1 MATIKAIEGRTV
13 HQIQSGQV
21 IVDLCSVVKELV
33 ENSLDAGA
41 TSIDVRFKNQ
51 GLESIEVQ
59 DNGDGI
65 SPQNY
70 ETLALKHH
78 TSKLSTYSDL
88 TTLQTFGFRGEA
100 LSSLCALSQFSV
112 TTCRVEDAPK
122 GTKLEFEVSG
132 KLKGTS
138 VVAAQKGTTVS
149 VENLFNNLP
158 VRRRELERNIKR
170 EWGRVV
176 GVLGQYACIQTGIKF
191 SVSQQAGKGK
201 KTTLFSTKGNKTTR
215 ENIVNVFGAKTL
227 TALVPL
233 DLNFELEA
241 TSAPSQRWSTQE
253 DGGDK
258 NIKIVGHISRPA
270 SGEGRQT
277 PDRQMFFVNAR
288 PCGLPQVAK
297 AFNEVYKSYNASQ
310 SPFIFANIELDT
322 HLYDVNVSPDKRTI
336 LLHDQTRMLENLKEA
351 LVVLFDSQDYT
362 VPISQLPAQRQ
373 PSYKQLTISRE
384 HSLATA
390 SPKNTPSLRDAASEI
405 SEREDTIEHSR
416 SSRRAPSTDG
426 ESESESRSKSG
437 KSAVS
442 RDSMGRD
449 GQAANLIS
457 NWASRGAEKRN
468 EINIPPPK
476 ITSDRTALSKEKQ
489 RLVGKLAKEREQAET
504 ADSPEIVAEDPV
516 SSVSTTQ
523 SSLPP
528 ATYVPPIPVADFNT
542 RLAEL
547 KSPKSYL
554 AQDEIVKING
564 ESPIP
569 ALQSPSKEPPPLS
582 SQFSSSIRPKRGPT
596 ELATITI
603 GDHTTTSPIGTPS
616 RKIDR
621 RPSITSTTRRSRIAT
636 PRRSSGAPL
645 PSFGSRLSQ
654 RFAAPGTQQP
664 SADDESEEE
673 LEDDEQEVA
682 KSPSRA
688 TARSLTDPDEDGNES
703 VDSVDPNPGE
713 TSDGDLISKVDG
725 PTSEGEGQ
733 DSDEYIDEA
742 EKKAREDA
750 KVQEMIQAV
759 EEGAMQPT
767 QENILRAKTLIR
779 GASKKKDTTINLI
792 KPITTT
798 ISSITQHLDSLNLI
812 LDSYNTTK
820 PIKTEDAPLDSVQAE
835 EKLSLTISK
844 PDFARMK
851 IIGQFNLGFILAS
864 RISSLQPEEGALRAD
879 DLFIIDQ
886 HASDEKYNFERL
898 QATTIVQSQPLVHP
912 KTLSLTALEEEI
924 VLENLKTLETNGF
937 QIAFDH
943 SETSIVGQRCSL
955 LALPLSRE
963 TTFSLSDLEELI
975 SMLSETTSGAVP
987 RPSKVRKMFA
997 MRACRSSIMI
1007 GKTLSRKQME
1017 GVVRHMGELDKPWNC
1032 PHGRPTMRHL
1042 CGLGVWDEGGWQ
1054 EGDWGTEK
1062 GERTDWAGYL
1072 DKPWN
1077 CPHGRPTMR
1086 HLCGLGVWDEGGW
1099 QEGDWGTEKGERTD
1113 WAGYVRA
1120 SREESDGQEGELEE
1134 EEDGEGFEDGVEGE
1148 GEQELFVSDDEMG
1161 QGDTSILEESF

>member
-100 LSSLCALSQFSV
+100 LSSLCALSQLSV

-191 SVSQQAGKGK
+191 SVAQQAGKGK
-201 KTTLFSTKGNKTTR
+201 KTTLFSTRGNKTTR

-233 DLNFELEA
+233 DLNLELEA

-310 SPFIFANIELDT
+310 SPFIFANITLDT

-351 LVVLFDSQDYT
+351 LVALFDSQDYT

-390 SPKNTPSLRDAASEI
+390 SPRDIPSLRGAASEI
-405 SEREDTIEHSR
+405 SERENPIEDSR

-426 ESESESRSKSG
+426 QSESESQPRSKSG

-442 RDSMGRD
+442 RDSMDRD

-457 NWASRGAEKRN
+457 NWASRGAEKRT
-468 EINIPPPK
+468 ETNIPPPK
-476 ITSDRTALSKEKQ
+476 TTSDRTVLSKEKQ
-489 RLVGKLAKEREQAET
+489 RLVGKLAKEREQVET
-504 ADSPEIVAEDPV
+504 ADSPEILAEDPA

-528 ATYVPPIPVADFNT
+528 ATYIPPIPVADFNT

-547 KSPKSYL
+547 KSPKTYL
-554 AQDEIVKING
+554 AQDEIIKING

-582 SQFSSSIRPKRGPT
+582 SQFSSSIRPKRGPA
-596 ELATITI
+596 ELATITV

-636 PRRSSGAPL
+636 PRRPSGAPL

-664 SADDESEEE
+664 SAEDESEEG

-688 TARSLTDPDEDGNES
+688 TARSSTDPDEDGNES
-703 VDSVDPNPGE
+703 VYSVDPDPGG

-759 EEGAMQPT
+759 EEGAIQPT

-779 GASKKKDTTINLI
+779 GASKKKDTIINLI
-792 KPITTT
+792 KPISTT
-798 ISSITQHLDSLNLI
+798 ISSITQHLNSLNLI
-812 LDSYNTTK
+812 LDSYNTTN

-912 KTLSLTALEEEI
+912 KILSLTALEEEI
-924 VLENLKTLETNGF
+924 VLENLKILETNGF

-1062 GERTDWAGYL
+1062 GERTDWAGY
-1072 DKPWN
+1072 
-1077 CPHGRPTMR
+1077 
-1086 HLCGLGVWDEGGW
+1086 
-1099 QEGDWGTEKGERTD
+1099 GEF
-1113 WAGYVRA
+1113 
-1120 SREESDGQEGELEE
+1120 EE
-1134 EEDGEGFEDGVEGE
+1134 EEDGEGFEDGVEEE

-1161 QGDTSILEESF
+1161 EGVTSILEESF